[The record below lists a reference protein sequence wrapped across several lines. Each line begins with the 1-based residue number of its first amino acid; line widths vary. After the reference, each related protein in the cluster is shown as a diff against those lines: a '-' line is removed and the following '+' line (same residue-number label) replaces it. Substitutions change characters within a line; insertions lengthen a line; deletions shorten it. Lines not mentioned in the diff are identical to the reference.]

1 MRVVGVTADIE
12 TGKLLIIKRCLCSV
26 VFCNYKC
33 KVCLESNET
42 DFLGP
47 SRRVGE
53 RSLRA

>member
-26 VFCNYKC
+26 VFCNYKY
-33 KVCLESNET
+33 KVCPESNET

-53 RSLRA
+53 RSHRA

>member
-1 MRVVGVTADIE
+1 VRVVGVTADIE

-26 VFCNYKC
+26 VFCNYKY
-33 KVCLESNET
+33 KVCPESNET

-53 RSLRA
+53 RSHRA